1 MHIVIA
7 GGSGFV
13 GQQLQKYLIKQNH
26 QVTILTR
33 NPKKIEQTTQLRAI
47 EWLNENSKPEKELT
61 DVAAIVNLA
70 GESINGIRWT
80 KEKKRKILESR
91 ISSTKE
97 LIRIIGK
104 LDCKPKVLINAS
116 AIGYYGMSEIQIFT
130 ESDKTEADDF
140 LAMVV
145 KWWEEEAAKAIQV
158 GVRTVF
164 ARLGLVLGNQG
175 ALPLML
181 LPYRLRI
188 GGTIGNGRQWV
199 SWVHVEDVVRLFEF
213 IIKEE
218 QIVGALNI
226 TAPNPVRMKEFGKS
240 ISTVKLSPHWLPVP
254 SWAMKLALGEMSS
267 MLLKGQYV
275 TPKKALENGFEF
287 LYPDIKQALAEIINE
302 KRN

>member
-33 NPKKIEQTTQLRAI
+33 NPKKIEQTTQLKAI
-47 EWLNENSKPEKELT
+47 EWLNENREPEKELT
-61 DVAAIVNLA
+61 DVDAIVNLA

-104 LDCKPKVLINAS
+104 LDFKPQVLINAS
-116 AIGYYGMSEIQIFT
+116 AIGYYGMSETQIFT

-145 KWWEEEAAKAIQV
+145 KWWEEVAAKAIQI

-199 SWVHVEDVVRLFEF
+199 SWVHVEDVARLFEF

-218 QIVGALNI
+218 QIVGALNV

-275 TPKKALENGFEF
+275 IPEKALENGFKF
-287 LYPDIKQALAEIINE
+287 LYPDIKQALAKIINE

>member
-33 NPKKIEQTTQLRAI
+33 NPKKIEQTTQLKAI
-47 EWLNENSKPEKELT
+47 EWLNEKSEPEKELT
-61 DVAAIVNLA
+61 DVDAIVNLA

-104 LDCKPKVLINAS
+104 LDFKPQVLINAS
-116 AIGYYGMSEIQIFT
+116 AIGYYGMSETQIFT

-145 KWWEEEAAKAIQV
+145 KWWEEEAAKAIQI

-218 QIVGALNI
+218 QIVGALNV

-240 ISTVKLSPHWLPVP
+240 ISSVKHSPHWLPVP

-275 TPKKALENGFEF
+275 IPEKALENGFKF
-287 LYPDIKQALAEIINE
+287 LYPDIKQALAKIINE